1 MAVAGFGMFV
11 IAGLGVV
18 FGMPVGLLVGPSTA
32 ALEILN
38 WFLPLCFG
46 WYIAT
51 RADDVHRIEA
61 AAASTFIAGAFV
73 TGLYGMYQFVSPP
86 LWDINW
92 MQRSG
97 MTTIGRPVPFEVRVF
112 GTMHSPGILASFLVI
127 PLVLWLARPRAS
139 SMLAAGVA
147 GVALLLSQVRS
158 AWLAVAVAAVFV
170 FGALNAV
177 QRVRMAVLTLAAV
190 LLSSAA
196 LYTPEMREL
205 VNSRMQTMER
215 LEEDYSA
222 MARVT
227 GHEMALDFVAQ
238 NPLGAG
244 IGQIDPKTEQF
255 ISMRDSV
262 LAATLVQFGLPGTLL
277 YLAAI
282 GGLGDGAVRLL
293 LVGRQHPGRGPGRG
307 RARPAGQFHL
317 ERGHRRT
324 DRCLPVDDRRP
335 GSGRSGD
342 AAAAAGARLPAP
354 MAALP
359 AARFRGRVTAA
370 GAGMRTPMLRA
381 LQIGCVWPSE
391 HGGGGDR
398 VFAELAR
405 YLPGKGIGLEALFAG
420 AASVDGSMA
429 ATLSSFGEVSDG
441 TRARWLGARRALAA
455 RAASGQFDLVASHFA
470 LYASAAAGWLRR
482 VPHVVHFHGPWAAES
497 RQEGGGRL
505 SALAK
510 WSVERAVYRTA
521 DRFIVLSQA
530 FAALATR
537 EYGVPPAQIRVVPGS
552 ADLQRFQVAASRPEA
567 RERLGWPQDRRVI
580 VVGAAAGA
588 PHRRGPAD
596 RGDAGDRR
604 RPARCGALHRRH
616 RPAAPGAAPARPGPG
631 PG

>member
-1 MAVAGFGMFV
+1 MIPVARGRPLARTLRALWPLAAMAAPCVVLLGLGQADLLRVAYLLLALVIGRYLQKHDTGRYVAFVLWLWYLSPFVRRVADLDAGWQDPSLVLLTPYLVTALCVPPLVQGLLSRSRRSLAVAGFGMFV

-262 LAATLVQFGLPGTLL
+262 VAATLVQFGLPGTLL
-277 YLAAI
+277 YLAAV
-282 GGLGDGAVRLL
+282 GGLAMVLFVYYWSAASIQGAAL
-293 LVGRQHPGRGPGRG
+293 
-307 RARPAGQFHL
+307 
-317 ERGHRRT
+317 
-324 DRCLPVDDRRP
+324 
-335 GSGRSGD
+335 
-342 AAAAAGARLPAP
+342 AAAGLGLLASSILSV
-354 MAALP
+354 
-359 AARFRGRVTAA
+359 VTAGPIGVCLWMIA
-370 GAGMRTPMLRA
+370 GLA
-381 LQIGCVWPSE
+381 L
-391 HGGGGDR
+391 GDR
-398 VFAELAR
+398 AMRQRRLALASRRPWPPYQPPGFA
-405 YLPGKGIGLEALFAG
+405 
-420 AASVDGSMA
+420 AAS
-429 ATLSSFGEVSDG
+429 
-441 TRARWLGARRALAA
+441 
-455 RAASGQFDLVASHFA
+455 
-470 LYASAAAGWLRR
+470 
-482 VPHVVHFHGPWAAES
+482 P
-497 RQEGGGRL
+497 RQ
-505 SALAK
+505 
-510 WSVERAVYRTA
+510 
-521 DRFIVLSQA
+521 
-530 FAALATR
+530 
-537 EYGVPPAQIRVVPGS
+537 
-552 ADLQRFQVAASRPEA
+552 
-567 RERLGWPQDRRVI
+567 
-580 VVGAAAGA
+580 
-588 PHRRGPAD
+588 
-596 RGDAGDRR
+596 
-604 RPARCGALHRRH
+604 
-616 RPAAPGAAPARPGPG
+616 APA
-631 PG
+631 